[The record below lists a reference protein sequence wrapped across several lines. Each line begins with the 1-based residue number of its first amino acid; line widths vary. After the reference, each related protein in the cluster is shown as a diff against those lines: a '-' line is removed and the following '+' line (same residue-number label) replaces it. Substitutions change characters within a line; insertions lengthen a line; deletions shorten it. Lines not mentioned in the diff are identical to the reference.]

1 MKRFIITLFAIV
13 FTQSICYAVGYNK
26 IDNDSIKVEYQRCKN
41 DTIYYNIH
49 YQHGET
55 VFCGLKQYEE
65 NLFRKFHKQYNQIDL
80 EYLIDEFNSDDESRV
95 AFLKYVQKKV
105 LEGYGKERCAEL
117 ISKYKDNFHYIQIL
131 ICIDVEGKIID
142 LDFMYPSHCAEFMTN
157 DDIVRNTQILKDS
170 EPFLFFEDYAEMGVR
185 VLPRFPI
192 PIHERCIKEYLNE
205 E

>member
-1 MKRFIITLFAIV
+1 MKRLIITLFAIV
-13 FTQSICYAVGYNK
+13 FTQSICYALEEHVT
-26 IDNDSIKVEYQRCKN
+26 DSAVVEYQIYGN
-41 DTIYYNIH
+41 DTIYRIKY
-49 YQHGET
+49 T
-55 VFCGLKQYEE
+55 PTSVSTFCGLKQYEE
-65 NLFRKFHKQYNQIDL
+65 NLFRKFDKQYNQIDL

-105 LEGYGKERCAEL
+105 LEGYGKARCAEMMA
-117 ISKYKDNFHYIQIL
+117 KCKDNFHCIQIL

-142 LDFMYPSHCAEFMTN
+142 LDFMYPAHCAEFMTN

-170 EPFLFFEDYAEMGVR
+170 EPFLFFEDYAEMGVS

-192 PIHERCIKEYLNE
+192 PIHERGIKEYLNE

>member
-1 MKRFIITLFAIV
+1 MKRFITTLFVIV
-13 FTQSICYAVGYNK
+13 FIHTLCFAMQEHVT
-26 IDNDSIKVEYQRCKN
+26 DSAAVEYQIYGN
-41 DTIYYNIH
+41 DTIYRIKY
-49 YQHGET
+49 T
-55 VFCGLKQYEE
+55 PTSVSTFCGLKQYEE
-65 NLFRKFHKQYNQIDL
+65 SLFRKFHNQYNQIDL

-105 LEGYGKERCAEL
+105 LEGYGKARCAEMMA
-117 ISKYKDNFHYIQIL
+117 KCKDNFHCIQIL

-142 LDFMYPSHCAEFMTN
+142 LDFMYPAHCAEFMTN

-192 PIHERCIKEYLNE
+192 PIHERGIKEYLNGE
-205 E
+205 